1 MPHSVVTG
9 DARVDSHYNPAAMAK
24 RPATIPR
31 KLPRQPRSR
40 ATVEALVGAAA
51 QVLVRDGYEK
61 ASVNVIAKRAG
72 CSIGSLY
79 QYFPTKEAL
88 IAEVLRVHAQRVI
101 ETFMSKMIA
110 FAHVP
115 VREAVRGVIACI
127 LDAFALDP
135 ALLKVIVEQVPR
147 TGQLARSKELEEQI
161 ALMLRGYLEFHRD
174 ELAIENVDM
183 AVKILIHGVDGVATA
198 MVVED
203 PALARRDELA
213 GELTAMVLRYVAK

>member
-1 MPHSVVTG
+1 MP
-9 DARVDSHYNPAAMAK
+9 K
-24 RPATIPR
+24 RASTKPR

-40 ATVEALVGAAA
+40 ATFDALVAAAA

-61 ASVNVIAKRAG
+61 ASVNVIASRAG

-88 IAEVLRVHAQRVI
+88 IAEVLRLHAQRVI

-115 VREAVRGVIACI
+115 VREAIRGVIACT
-127 LDAFALDP
+127 LDAYALDP

-147 TGQLARSKELEEQI
+147 TGQLARSTELEEQI

-174 ELAIENVDM
+174 ELAVENIDI
-183 AVKILIHGVDGVATA
+183 AVKILVHGVDGVATA
-198 MVVED
+198 MVVGD
-203 PALARRDELA
+203 PKLASRAELTE
-213 GELTAMVLRYVAK
+213 ELTAMVQRYVAK

>member
-1 MPHSVVTG
+1 MP
-9 DARVDSHYNPAAMAK
+9 K
-24 RPATIPR
+24 RASTKPR

-40 ATVEALVGAAA
+40 ATFDALVAAAA

-61 ASVNVIAKRAG
+61 ASVNVIASRAG

-88 IAEVLRVHAQRVI
+88 IAEVLRLHAQRVI

-115 VREAVRGVIACI
+115 VREAIRGVIACT
-127 LDAFALDP
+127 LDAYALDP

-147 TGQLARSKELEEQI
+147 TGQLARSTELEEQI

-174 ELAIENVDM
+174 ELAVENIDM
-183 AVKILIHGVDGVATA
+183 AVKILVHGVDGVATA
-198 MVVED
+198 MVVGD
-203 PALARRDELA
+203 PKLASRAELTE
-213 GELTAMVLRYVAK
+213 ELTAMVQRYVAK

>member
-1 MPHSVVTG
+1 MPK
-9 DARVDSHYNPAAMAK
+9 RAATK
-24 RPATIPR
+24 PR

-40 ATVEALVGAAA
+40 ATVDALVGAAA

-61 ASVNVIAKRAG
+61 ASVNVIAARAG

-88 IAEVLRVHAQRVI
+88 IAEVLRHHGQRVI
-101 ETFMSKMIA
+101 EAFMSKMIA

-115 VREAVRGVIACI
+115 VREAVRGVIGCT
-127 LDAFALDP
+127 LDAYALDP

-147 TGQLARSKELEEQI
+147 TGQLARSTELEEQV

-174 ELAIENVDM
+174 ELAIGDIGL

-198 MVVED
+198 MVVAD
-203 PALARRDELA
+203 PTLATRAALAD
-213 GELTAMVLRYVAK
+213 ELTAMVLRYVAK